1 MSNDEIYADFLK
13 HLTIAEEK
21 HKLFAE
27 GQYQA
32 LGVVGEEFG
41 EVVRT
46 VTKEEGNER
55 MQEELMDL
63 LVVTWRFIR
72 GDWKQEAE

>member
-1 MSNDEIYADFLK
+1 MTNDEIFDEFLK
-13 HLTIAEEK
+13 RLATAAAK
-21 HKLFAE
+21 HPVFAE
-27 GQYQA
+27 GIYQA
-32 LGVVGEEFG
+32 LGVLGEEFG

-46 VTKEEGNER
+46 VTKKEGNER

-72 GDWKQEAE
+72 GDWRV